1 MIIKEIEAKSVIV
14 PSKLPDTDYV
24 VNPYT
29 GCQFGCLYCYATF
42 TCRFVGQPRSSW
54 GDFVYVKKNAVELAH
69 RQLER
74 WPDSRRQA
82 TVFFSSVTDPYQ
94 GIERRYRLTRGLLQ
108 AFARHQYPGK
118 VTVLT
123 KSPLVLD
130 DVEVLLQ
137 LNCEVGVTVTTDDDR
152 LSRFLE
158 VKAPAASRRL
168 DTLKQLAAR
177 GVPTYAFVGPLLP
190 HFLHQPDRL
199 DALFAGIAET
209 GTNSMYVE
217 HINLPMYVRHRLW
230 DELQGL
236 PPEEQALYRRA
247 ETPAHR
253 QAIGGLVDRLAE
265 KHGLHI
271 KLGGAMVHRDLRK
284 E

>member
-1 MIIKEIEAKSVIV
+1 MIIQEIEAKSIIV
-14 PSKLPDTDYV
+14 RSKLPDTDYV

-42 TCRFVGQPRSSW
+42 TSRFVGQPRTSW

-69 RQLER
+69 QQLEK
-74 WPDSRRQA
+74 WPEARRNA
-82 TVFFSSVTDPYQ
+82 TIFFSSVTDPYQ
-94 GIERRYRLTRGLLQ
+94 GIERKYRLTRSLLEV
-108 AFARHQYPGK
+108 FARNRYPGK

-130 DVEVLLQ
+130 DVDLLLQ
-137 LNCEVGVTVTTDDDR
+137 LNTEVGVTVTTTDDR

-158 VKAPAASRRL
+158 VKAPSASRRL

-190 HFLHQPDRL
+190 HFLRHPEWL
-199 DALFAGIAET
+199 DDLFARIAGT
-209 GTNSMYVE
+209 GTRSMYVE
-217 HINLPMYVRHRLW
+217 HINLPMYVRQRLW
-230 DELQGL
+230 GEIHDMPQDVQEMYHG
-236 PPEEQALYRRA
+236 A
-247 ETPAHR
+247 EAPAHR
-253 QAIGGLVDRLAE
+253 QAMNEIVNRLAD

-271 KLGGAMVHRDLRK
+271 NLGGAMVHRDVRK